1 MDLLANQPPPD
12 FFHDPF
18 GQFIVNVAVAV
29 IVGIVTA
36 LVAIWIFRKQRSKKE
51 ISYQVISNAPIA
63 TINKQFEN
71 RVAIMLDGQFAN
83 DVRQVVLKIRNSGNA
98 AVKQDDYN
106 NQMKFVFEGSEVIG
120 GDVFNTEP
128 ESLINLIEKDFFVA
142 PYVREQNLKIG
153 AADSALLMN
162 TLLNPKDSITF
173 TVLLKGAY
181 KKLEVRGRIIDG
193 EIVKYSDKQSFDLSA
208 ILIISIAIGGLIISL
223 LDLFSIIN
231 LSHIYIY
238 LLIIIILL
246 LILLYMTRLLRLQ
259 RRLQ

>member
-1 MDLLANQPPPD
+1 MLMDLLANQPPPD

-120 GDVFNTEP
+120 GDVLNTEP
-128 ESLINLIEKDFFVA
+128 ESLINLILM
-142 PYVREQNLKIG
+142 VRSNTDNILK
-153 AADSALLMN
+153 
-162 TLLNPKDSITF
+162 
-173 TVLLKGAY
+173 
-181 KKLEVRGRIIDG
+181 
-193 EIVKYSDKQSFDLSA
+193 
-208 ILIISIAIGGLIISL
+208 
-223 LDLFSIIN
+223 
-231 LSHIYIY
+231 
-238 LLIIIILL
+238 
-246 LILLYMTRLLRLQ
+246 LR
-259 RRLQ
+259 